1 MILAPGAHPH
11 PLPRPQ
17 ASLLSRPGKV
27 SMNQDVAQTRSAQ
40 SAALRHAR
48 PIRMKAAVVVFANQ
62 RDNVIKVAVAP

>member
-1 MILAPGAHPH
+1 
-11 PLPRPQ
+11 
-17 ASLLSRPGKV
+17 
-27 SMNQDVAQTRSAQ
+27 MNQDVAQTRSAQ